1 MLVGALCPLVIGLI
15 DVLVVAVAAGPLGG
29 DASGPGF
36 LGAAFGLGGMLGAV
50 ASVALIGRS
59 RLVAPLVVAIAVSG
73 VAVASL
79 GLFSLVVPIALG
91 FAVCGGG
98 QSIARVASGSLIPV
112 SRHRSAWRGSTASW
126 RGSREQRNA
135 IGSITIASLIAWW
148 GLRPAV
154 VVVGL
159 LVPLSIGVL
168 RRGLQ
173 RIDAVA
179 TAPDPAL
186 VALVAA
192 TPIFAGLTPLAMERL
207 LASTQELDVDADVA
221 VVRAGEHGDRYYLVA
236 SGTLVV
242 TVDGRLARRLGPG
255 DGFGEIALL
264 RDVPRTAT
272 ITTTAPSR
280 LHTVS
285 REDFLTAVTGHPGVW
300 RGVDAHVQRL
310 LDDDAQRMLGDD
322 AT

>member
-1 MLVGALCPLVIGLI
+1 
-15 DVLVVAVAAGPLGG
+15 
-29 DASGPGF
+29 
-36 LGAAFGLGGMLGAV
+36 MLGAV

-79 GLFSLVVPIALG
+79 GLFSLVVPIVLC

-98 QSIARVASGSLIPV
+98 QSIAWVASGSLIPRLAPPERLARV
-112 SRHRSAWRGSTASW
+112 YGVVEGLEGAA
-126 RGSREQRNA
+126 NV

-186 VALVAA
+186 VALVE
-192 TPIFAGLTPLAMERL
+192 T
-207 LASTQELDVDADVA
+207 DADLR
-221 VVRAGEHGDRYYLVA
+221 RADAARDGAAGSEHPG
-236 SGTLVV
+236 
-242 TVDGRLARRLGPG
+242 ARR
-255 DGFGEIALL
+255 
-264 RDVPRTAT
+264 RR
-272 ITTTAPSR
+272 R
-280 LHTVS
+280 
-285 REDFLTAVTGHPGVW
+285 R
-300 RGVDAHVQRL
+300 RGRPCGRAR
-310 LDDDAQRMLGDD
+310 
-322 AT
+322 